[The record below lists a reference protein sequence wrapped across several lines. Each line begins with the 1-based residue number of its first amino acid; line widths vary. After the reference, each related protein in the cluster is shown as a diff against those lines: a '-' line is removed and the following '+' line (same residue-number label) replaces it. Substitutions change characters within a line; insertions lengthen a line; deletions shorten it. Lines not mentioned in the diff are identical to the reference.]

1 MEPRTLLHPAW
12 AVRFHHVLMTLGKLS
27 SERAN
32 PSMKASAAAPLPSST
47 SGAPCAAEG
56 VWYGMGVWATGGG
69 GGAPCAAEGAWCG
82 IGMGATGGAP
92 CAAEPVEV
100 DGAPRAA
107 EPVEVDGAPRAAEGA
122 LGV

>member
-1 MEPRTLLHPAW
+1 M
-12 AVRFHHVLMTLGKLS
+12 RFHHVLITLGKLS
-27 SERAN
+27 SEAHRGGGEF
-32 PSMKASAAAPLPSST
+32 
-47 SGAPCAAEG
+47 GALCAAEG

-82 IGMGATGGAP
+82 MGVGATGGAP

-107 EPVEVDGAPRAAEGA
+107 EPVEVGGAPCAADGARGA
-122 LGV
+122 